1 MVSSVGFGM
10 TLLQDL
16 SLFMFR
22 HTTSNNTI
30 YSFLI
35 KVRIIPKVV
44 SQIKEEFLLLLIGE
58 TGWYVFGYDIV
69 CIIGIPQCTM

>member
-1 MVSSVGFGM
+1 MVSSVGLGM

-22 HTTSNNTI
+22 HTTSNNNI

-35 KVRIIPKVV
+35 KVRIITKVV
-44 SQIKEEFLLLLIGE
+44 SQIKEEFLLLLVGE
-58 TGWYVFGYDIV
+58 TGWYVFSYDIV
-69 CIIGIPQCTM
+69 CVISIPRCTM